1 MKNILPILM
10 CGMSLACNAVASDVK
25 PANVLF
31 IMIDDLRPELG
42 AYGSTAVKSPNIDS
56 LARESVVFA
65 NAYVNVPV
73 CGASRASMM
82 SGIRPTEKRFVGY
95 QARIDEDAK
104 GAETLFGYLKK
115 QGYYSES
122 IGKILHFSEDS
133 KAGWSTPPWNPK
145 AKIKRIGHRNYQSAE
160 NIASF
165 LKDRTGPAYE
175 AADVPD
181 NHYFD
186 GMIADQAMASLES
199 ASQRDQPFFIAV
211 GFLKPHLPFT
221 VPLRY
226 WDLYNEED
234 IDLASNPLM
243 PVGAPREAI
252 HSWGELRKFEGIPKS
267 PHPVPDAMAKK
278 LVHGY
283 LASVSYSDAQVGKL
297 LTKLKQLNLDENTI
311 VILAGDHGFSLGEHG
326 LWVKH
331 SPFDVATRTPLIVK
345 LPSALTDTSPM
356 GRLLKNSLSK
366 STLSKSTLSK
376 SPLSKSNELTPSLNP
391 GVGIAEGLV
400 EFVDIFPTVLE
411 LLGKPKLPQLQGESF
426 GSQLLDSS
434 APGKAAV
441 FPRWHAADVI
451 KTDRYAMTE
460 WFDRQGQVTARMLFD
475 HLNDPKETVNLAD
488 NKDFKTLV
496 AELHE
501 QLIALRESR

>member
-10 CGMSLACNAVASDVK
+10 CGMSLAFNVFASDVK

-56 LARESVVFA
+56 LASEAVLFA

-95 QARIDEDAK
+95 QARIDEDAQD
-104 GAETLFGYLKK
+104 AETLFGYLKN

-133 KAGWSTPPWNPK
+133 KADWSAPPWNPK
-145 AKIKRIGHRNYQSAE
+145 AKIKRLGHRNYQSAE

-165 LKDRTGPAYE
+165 LKDRVGPAYE

-199 ASQRDQPFFIAV
+199 VSQRDQPFFMAV

-221 VPLRY
+221 APLRY
-226 WDLYNEED
+226 WDLYREDD

-243 PVGAPREAI
+243 PVAAPREAM
-252 HSWGELRKFEGIPKS
+252 HSWGELRKFEGIPKA

-297 LTKLKQLNLDENTI
+297 LTKLKQLNLDDNTI
-311 VILAGDHGFSLGEHG
+311 VIVAGDHGFSLGEHG

-345 LPSALTDTSPM
+345 LPTKLTEKSAM
-356 GRLLKNSLSK
+356 GLLLG
-366 STLSKSTLSK
+366 STLSTSSE
-376 SPLSKSNELTPSLNP
+376 PTPNLKP
-391 GVGIAEGLV
+391 GVGTAEGLV

-411 LLGKPKLPQLQGESF
+411 LLGKPKLPQLQGDSF
-426 GSQLLDSS
+426 VSQLLDVN
-434 APGKAAV
+434 APGKVAV

-460 WFDRQGQVTARMLFD
+460 WFDQQGQVTARMMFD
-475 HLNDPKETVNLAD
+475 HLNDPKETVNLAEH
-488 NKDFKTLV
+488 KDYKSLV
-496 AELHE
+496 ADLHE
-501 QLIALRESR
+501 QLIILRESR

>member
-1 MKNILPILM
+1 MKNLLLISM
-10 CGMSLACNAVASDVK
+10 CSLSLAFNSLASDAK
-25 PANVLF
+25 PANILL

-42 AYGSTAVKSPNIDS
+42 AYGSTVVKSPNIDS
-56 LARESVVFA
+56 LADEAVLFA

-104 GAETLFGYLKK
+104 GAETLFGYLKN

-133 KAGWSTPPWNPK
+133 KAGWSAPPWNPK
-145 AKIKRIGHRNYQSAE
+145 AKIKRLGHRNYQAAE

-165 LKDRTGPAYE
+165 LKDRVGPAYE

-181 NHYFD
+181 NQYFD
-186 GMIADQAMASLES
+186 GMIADRAMASLES
-199 ASQRDQPFFIAV
+199 ASQRDQPFFMAV

-221 VPLRY
+221 APLHY
-226 WDLYNEED
+226 WDLYREED

-243 PVGAPREAI
+243 PLAAPREAM
-252 HSWGELRKFEGIPKS
+252 HSWGELRKFEGIPKA
-267 PHPVPDAMAKK
+267 PQPVPDAMAKK
-278 LVHGY
+278 LIHGY

-297 LTKLKQLNLDENTI
+297 LTKLKQLNLEGNTI
-311 VILAGDHGFSLGEHG
+311 IILAGDHGFSLGEHG

-345 LPSALTDTSPM
+345 LPTTMTQASTM
-356 GRLLKNSLSK
+356 RLLGG
-366 STLSKSTLSK
+366 TLPTSSQLIPNLK
-376 SPLSKSNELTPSLNP
+376 P
-391 GVGIAEGLV
+391 GVGTAEGLV

-411 LLGKPKLPQLQGESF
+411 LLGKPRLPQLQGDSF
-426 GSQLLDSS
+426 VSQLIDVS
-434 APGKAAV
+434 APGKVAV

-451 KTDRYAMTE
+451 KTDRYALTE
-460 WFDRQGQVTARMLFD
+460 WFDQEGQVTARMLFD
-475 HLNDPKETVNLAD
+475 HLNDPKETINLAEH
-488 NKDFKTLV
+488 KDYKSLV
-496 AELHE
+496 ADLHE
-501 QLIALRESR
+501 QLILLRESR

>member
-1 MKNILPILM
+1 MKNLLLIFM
-10 CGMSLACNAVASDVK
+10 CSLSIAFNAIASDVK
-25 PANVLF
+25 PANILF

-56 LARESVVFA
+56 LASEGGLFA
-65 NAYVNVPV
+65 NAYANVPV

-82 SGIRPTEKRFVGY
+82 SGIRPTETRFVGY

-115 QGYYSES
+115 QGYYSQS
-122 IGKILHFSEDS
+122 IGKILHFPDDS

-145 AKIKRIGHRNYQSAE
+145 PKIKRIGHRNYQSAE

-165 LKDRTGPAYE
+165 LKGRVGPAYE
-175 AADVPD
+175 ATDVPD

-186 GMIADQAMASLES
+186 GMIADQAITSLES
-199 ASQRDQPFFIAV
+199 ASQRDQPFFMAV

-226 WDLYNEED
+226 WDLYREDD

-243 PVGAPREAI
+243 PVGAPRQAI
-252 HSWGELRKFEGIPKS
+252 HSWGELRKFEGIPKA

-297 LTKLKQLNLDENTI
+297 LAKLKQLDLDDNTI

-345 LPSALTDTSPM
+345 LPTKLTEKSAMGLLREGTS
-356 GRLLKNSLSK
+356 SK
-366 STLSKSTLSK
+366 SSETK
-376 SPLSKSNELTPSLNP
+376 PSRNP
-391 GVGIAEGLV
+391 GVGTAEGLV

-411 LLGKPKLPQLQGESF
+411 LLGKPKLPQLQGDSF
-426 GSQLLDSS
+426 VSQLLDVN
-434 APGKAAV
+434 APGKVAV

-460 WFDRQGQVTARMLFD
+460 WFDQQGQVTARMMFD
-475 HLNDPKETVNLAD
+475 HLNDPKETVNLAEH
-488 NKDFKTLV
+488 KDYKSLV
-496 AELHE
+496 ADLHE
-501 QLIALRESR
+501 QLIILRESR

>member
-1 MKNILPILM
+1 MKNLLLIFM
-10 CGMSLACNAVASDVK
+10 CSLSIAFNAIASDVK
-25 PANVLF
+25 PANILF

-56 LARESVVFA
+56 LASEGVLFA
-65 NAYVNVPV
+65 NAYANVPV

-82 SGIRPTEKRFVGY
+82 SGIRPTETRFVGY

-115 QGYYSES
+115 QGYYSQS
-122 IGKILHFSEDS
+122 IGKILHFPDDS
-133 KAGWSTPPWNPK
+133 NAGWSTPPWNPK
-145 AKIKRIGHRNYQSAE
+145 PKIKRIGHRNYQSAE

-165 LKDRTGPAYE
+165 LKGRVGPAYE
-175 AADVPD
+175 ATDVPD

-186 GMIADQAMASLES
+186 GMIADQAITSLES
-199 ASQRDQPFFIAV
+199 ASQRDQPFFMAV

-226 WDLYNEED
+226 WDLYREDD

-243 PVGAPREAI
+243 PVGAPRQAI
-252 HSWGELRKFEGIPKS
+252 HSWGELRKFEGIPKA

-297 LTKLKQLNLDENTI
+297 LAKLKQLDLDDNTI

-345 LPSALTDTSPM
+345 LPTKLTEKSAMGLLREGTS
-356 GRLLKNSLSK
+356 SK
-366 STLSKSTLSK
+366 SSETK
-376 SPLSKSNELTPSLNP
+376 PSRNP
-391 GVGIAEGLV
+391 GVGTAEGLV

-411 LLGKPKLPQLQGESF
+411 LLGKPKLPQLQGDSF
-426 GSQLLDSS
+426 VSQLLDVN
-434 APGKAAV
+434 APGKVAV

-460 WFDRQGQVTARMLFD
+460 WFDQQGQVTARMMFD
-475 HLNDPKETVNLAD
+475 HLNDPKETVNLAEH
-488 NKDFKTLV
+488 KDYKSLV
-496 AELHE
+496 ADLHE
-501 QLIALRESR
+501 QLIILRESR

>member
-1 MKNILPILM
+1 MKNLFLTVV
-10 CGMSLACNAVASDVK
+10 CGLSLACNAIASDLK

-56 LARESVVFA
+56 LASEAVLFA

-133 KAGWSTPPWNPK
+133 KADWSTPPWNPTG
-145 AKIKRIGHRNYQSAE
+145 KIKRIGHRNYQSAE

-165 LKDRTGPAYE
+165 LKNRVGPAYE

-186 GMIADQAMASLES
+186 GMIADQALASLES
-199 ASQRDQPFFIAV
+199 ASERDQPFFMAV

-226 WDLYNEED
+226 WDLYNEAD
-234 IDLASNPLM
+234 INLASNPLM
-243 PVGAPREAI
+243 PMGAPRQAI
-252 HSWGELRKFEGIPKS
+252 HSWGELRKFDGIPKA

-297 LTKLKQLNLDENTI
+297 LAKLEQLNLDDNTI
-311 VILAGDHGFSLGEHG
+311 VIVAGDHGFSLGEHG

-345 LPSALTDTSPM
+345 LPTALTETSTM
-356 GRLLKNSLSK
+356 GRLLGSTLSE

-376 SPLSKSNELTPSLNP
+376 RDEPTPILNP
-391 GVGIAEGLV
+391 GVGVAEGLV

-411 LLGKPKLPQLQGESF
+411 LLGKPMLPQLQGDSF
-426 GSQLLDSS
+426 VSQLLDSS

-460 WFDRQGQVTARMLFD
+460 WFDQRGQVTARMLFD
-475 HLNDPKETVNLAD
+475 HLNDPSESVNLAEH
-488 NKDFKTLV
+488 KGYESLV
-496 AELHE
+496 TELHE
-501 QLIALRESR
+501 QLIVLRESR

>member
-1 MKNILPILM
+1 MKNLLLIFM
-10 CGMSLACNAVASDVK
+10 CSLSIAFNAIASDVK
-25 PANVLF
+25 PANILF

-56 LARESVVFA
+56 LASEGVLFA
-65 NAYVNVPV
+65 NAYANVPV

-82 SGIRPTEKRFVGY
+82 SGIRPTETRFVGY

-115 QGYYSES
+115 QGYYSQS
-122 IGKILHFSEDS
+122 IGKILHFPDDS

-145 AKIKRIGHRNYQSAE
+145 PKIKRIGHRNYQSAE

-165 LKDRTGPAYE
+165 LKGRVGPAYE
-175 AADVPD
+175 ATDVPD

-186 GMIADQAMASLES
+186 GMIADQAITSLES
-199 ASQRDQPFFIAV
+199 ASQRDQPFFMAV

-226 WDLYNEED
+226 WDLYLEDD

-243 PVGAPREAI
+243 PVGAPRQAI
-252 HSWGELRKFEGIPKS
+252 HSWGELRKFEGIPKA

-297 LTKLKQLNLDENTI
+297 LAKLKQLDLDDNTI

-345 LPSALTDTSPM
+345 LPTKLTEKSAMGLLREGTS
-356 GRLLKNSLSK
+356 SK
-366 STLSKSTLSK
+366 SSETK
-376 SPLSKSNELTPSLNP
+376 PSRNP
-391 GVGIAEGLV
+391 GVGTAEGLV

-411 LLGKPKLPQLQGESF
+411 LLGKPKLPQLQGDSF
-426 GSQLLDSS
+426 VSQLLDVN
-434 APGKAAV
+434 APGKVAV

-460 WFDRQGQVTARMLFD
+460 WFDQQGQVTARMMFD
-475 HLNDPKETVNLAD
+475 HLNDPKETVNLAEH
-488 NKDFKTLV
+488 KDYKSLV
-496 AELHE
+496 ADLHE
-501 QLIALRESR
+501 QLIILRESR

>member
-1 MKNILPILM
+1 MKNLLLIFM
-10 CGMSLACNAVASDVK
+10 CSLSIAFNAIASDVK
-25 PANVLF
+25 PANILF

-56 LARESVVFA
+56 LASEGVLFA
-65 NAYVNVPV
+65 NAYANVPV

-82 SGIRPTEKRFVGY
+82 SGIRPTETRFVGY

-115 QGYYSES
+115 QGYYSQS
-122 IGKILHFSEDS
+122 IGKILHFPDDS

-145 AKIKRIGHRNYQSAE
+145 PKIKRIGHRNYQSAE

-165 LKDRTGPAYE
+165 LKGRVGPAYE
-175 AADVPD
+175 ATDVPD

-199 ASQRDQPFFIAV
+199 ASERNQPFFMAV

-226 WDLYNEED
+226 WDLYREDD

-243 PVGAPREAI
+243 PVGAPRQAI
-252 HSWGELRKFEGIPKS
+252 HSWGELRKFEGIPKA

-297 LTKLKQLNLDENTI
+297 LAKLKQLDLDDNTI

-345 LPSALTDTSPM
+345 LPTKLTEKSAMGLLREGTS
-356 GRLLKNSLSK
+356 SK
-366 STLSKSTLSK
+366 SSETK
-376 SPLSKSNELTPSLNP
+376 PSRNP
-391 GVGIAEGLV
+391 GVGTAEGLV

-411 LLGKPKLPQLQGESF
+411 LLGKPKLPQLQGDSF
-426 GSQLLDSS
+426 VSQLLDVN
-434 APGKAAV
+434 APGKVAV

-460 WFDRQGQVTARMLFD
+460 WFDQQGQVTARMMFD
-475 HLNDPKETVNLAD
+475 HLNDPKETVNLAEH
-488 NKDFKTLV
+488 KDYKSLV
-496 AELHE
+496 ADLHE
-501 QLIALRESR
+501 QLIILRESR

>member
-1 MKNILPILM
+1 MKNLLPILM
-10 CGMSLACNAVASDVK
+10 CGMSLAFNVFASDVK

-56 LARESVVFA
+56 LASEAVLFA

-95 QARIDEDAK
+95 QARIDEDAQD
-104 GAETLFGYLKK
+104 AETLFGYLKN

-133 KAGWSTPPWNPK
+133 KADWSAPPWNPK
-145 AKIKRIGHRNYQSAE
+145 AKIKRLGHRNYQSAE

-165 LKDRTGPAYE
+165 LKDRVGPAYE

-199 ASQRDQPFFIAV
+199 VSQRDQPFFMAV

-221 VPLRY
+221 APLRY
-226 WDLYNEED
+226 WDLYREDD

-243 PVGAPREAI
+243 PVAAPREAM
-252 HSWGELRKFEGIPKS
+252 HSWGELRKFEGIPKA

-297 LTKLKQLNLDENTI
+297 LTKLKQLNLDDNTI
-311 VILAGDHGFSLGEHG
+311 VIVAGDHGFSLGEHG

-345 LPSALTDTSPM
+345 LPTTLRETSTT
-356 GRLLKNSLSK
+356 GLLS
-366 STLSKSTLSK
+366 STLSTRSE
-376 SPLSKSNELTPSLNP
+376 PTPNLKP
-391 GVGIAEGLV
+391 GVGTAEGLV

-411 LLGKPKLPQLQGESF
+411 LLGKPKLPQLQGDSF
-426 GSQLLDSS
+426 VSQLIDVS
-434 APGKAAV
+434 APGKVAV

-460 WFDRQGQVTARMLFD
+460 WFDQQGQVTARMLFD
-475 HLNDPKETVNLAD
+475 HLNDPKETINLAEH
-488 NKDFKTLV
+488 KDYKSLV
-496 AELHE
+496 ADLHE
-501 QLIALRESR
+501 QLISLRENR

>member
-1 MKNILPILM
+1 MKNLLPILM
-10 CGMSLACNAVASDVK
+10 CGMSLAFNVFASDVK

-56 LARESVVFA
+56 LASEAVLFA

-95 QARIDEDAK
+95 QARIDEDAQD
-104 GAETLFGYLKK
+104 AETLFGYLKN

-133 KAGWSTPPWNPK
+133 KADWSAPPWNPK
-145 AKIKRIGHRNYQSAE
+145 AKIKRLGHRNYQSAE

-165 LKDRTGPAYE
+165 LKDRVGPAYE

-199 ASQRDQPFFIAV
+199 ASQRDQPFFMAV

-221 VPLRY
+221 APLRY
-226 WDLYNEED
+226 WDLYREDD

-243 PVGAPREAI
+243 PVAAPREAM
-252 HSWGELRKFEGIPKS
+252 HSWGELRKFEGIPKA

-297 LTKLKQLNLDENTI
+297 LTKLKQLNLDDNTI
-311 VILAGDHGFSLGEHG
+311 VIVAGDHGFSLGEHG

-345 LPSALTDTSPM
+345 LPTTLTETSTT
-356 GRLLKNSLSK
+356 GLLS
-366 STLSKSTLSK
+366 STLSTRSE
-376 SPLSKSNELTPSLNP
+376 PTPNLKP
-391 GVGIAEGLV
+391 GVGTAEGLV

-411 LLGKPKLPQLQGESF
+411 LLGKPKLPQLQGDSF
-426 GSQLLDSS
+426 VSQLIDVS
-434 APGKAAV
+434 APGKVAV

-460 WFDRQGQVTARMLFD
+460 WFDQQGQVTARMLFD
-475 HLNDPKETVNLAD
+475 HLNDPKETINLAEH
-488 NKDFKTLV
+488 KDYKSLV
-496 AELHE
+496 ADLHE
-501 QLIALRESR
+501 QLISLRENR

>member
-10 CGMSLACNAVASDVK
+10 CGMSLAFNAVASDVK

-56 LARESVVFA
+56 LASEAVLFA

-115 QGYYSES
+115 QGYYSQS

-133 KAGWSTPPWNPK
+133 KADWSTPPWNPTG
-145 AKIKRIGHRNYQSAE
+145 KIKRIGHRNYQSAE
-160 NIASF
+160 NITSF
-165 LKDRTGPAYE
+165 LKNRVGPAFE

-186 GMIADQAMASLES
+186 GMIADQAIASLES
-199 ASQRDQPFFIAV
+199 ASERDQPFFMAV

-226 WDLYNEED
+226 WDLYNEAD
-234 IDLASNPLM
+234 INLASNPLM
-243 PVGAPREAI
+243 PMGAPRQAI
-252 HSWGELRKFEGIPKS
+252 HSWGELRKFDGIPKA

-297 LTKLKQLNLDENTI
+297 LAKLEQLNLDDNTI
-311 VILAGDHGFSLGEHG
+311 VIVAGDHGFSLGEHG

-345 LPSALTDTSPM
+345 LPTALIEISTM
-356 GRLLKNSLSK
+356 GRRLGSTLSESNLSE
-366 STLSKSTLSK
+366 STLSKRDE
-376 SPLSKSNELTPSLNP
+376 PTPILNP
-391 GVGIAEGLV
+391 GVGVAEGLV

-411 LLGKPKLPQLQGESF
+411 LLGKPMLPQLQGDSF
-426 GSQLLDSS
+426 VSQLLDTS
-434 APGKAAV
+434 APGKTAV

-460 WFDRQGQVTARMLFD
+460 WFDQRGQVTARMLFD
-475 HLNDPKETVNLAD
+475 HLNDPSESVNLAEH
-488 NKDFKTLV
+488 KGYESLV

>member
-1 MKNILPILM
+1 MKNLLLIFM
-10 CGMSLACNAVASDVK
+10 CSLSIAFNAIASDVK
-25 PANVLF
+25 PANILF

-56 LARESVVFA
+56 LASEGVLFA
-65 NAYVNVPV
+65 NAYANVPV

-82 SGIRPTEKRFVGY
+82 SGIRPTETRFVGY

-115 QGYYSES
+115 QGYYSQS
-122 IGKILHFSEDS
+122 IGKILHFPDDS

-145 AKIKRIGHRNYQSAE
+145 PKIKRIGHRNYQSAE

-165 LKDRTGPAYE
+165 LKGRVGPAYE
-175 AADVPD
+175 ATDVPD

-186 GMIADQAMASLES
+186 GMIADQAITSLES
-199 ASQRDQPFFIAV
+199 ASQRDQPFFMAV

-226 WDLYNEED
+226 WDLYREDD

-243 PVGAPREAI
+243 PVGAPRQAI
-252 HSWGELRKFEGIPKS
+252 HSWGELRKFEGIPKA

-297 LTKLKQLNLDENTI
+297 LAKLKQLDLDDNTI

-345 LPSALTDTSPM
+345 LPTKLTEKSAMGLLREGTS
-356 GRLLKNSLSK
+356 SK
-366 STLSKSTLSK
+366 SSETK
-376 SPLSKSNELTPSLNP
+376 PSRNP
-391 GVGIAEGLV
+391 GVGTAEGLV

-411 LLGKPKLPQLQGESF
+411 LLGKPKLPQLQGDSF
-426 GSQLLDSS
+426 VSQLLDVN
-434 APGKAAV
+434 APGKVAV

-460 WFDRQGQVTARMLFD
+460 WFDQQGQVTARMMFD
-475 HLNDPKETVNLAD
+475 HLNDPKETVNLAEH
-488 NKDFKTLV
+488 KDYKSLV
-496 AELHE
+496 ADLHE
-501 QLIALRESR
+501 QLIILRESR

>member
-1 MKNILPILM
+1 MKNLLLIFM
-10 CGMSLACNAVASDVK
+10 CSLSIAFNAIASDVK
-25 PANVLF
+25 PANILF

-56 LARESVVFA
+56 LASEGVLFA
-65 NAYVNVPV
+65 NAYANVPV

-82 SGIRPTEKRFVGY
+82 SGIRPTETRFVGY

-115 QGYYSES
+115 QGYYSQS
-122 IGKILHFSEDS
+122 IGKILHFPDDS

-145 AKIKRIGHRNYQSAE
+145 PKIKRIGHRNYQSAE

-165 LKDRTGPAYE
+165 LKGRVGPAYE
-175 AADVPD
+175 ATDVPD

-186 GMIADQAMASLES
+186 GMIADQAITSLES
-199 ASQRDQPFFIAV
+199 ASQRDQPFFMAV

-226 WDLYNEED
+226 WDLYREDD

-243 PVGAPREAI
+243 PVGAPRQAI
-252 HSWGELRKFEGIPKS
+252 HSWGELRKFEGIPKA

-297 LTKLKQLNLDENTI
+297 LAKLKQLDLDDNTI

-345 LPSALTDTSPM
+345 LPTKLTEKSAMGLLREGTS
-356 GRLLKNSLSK
+356 SK
-366 STLSKSTLSK
+366 SSETK
-376 SPLSKSNELTPSLNP
+376 PSRNP
-391 GVGIAEGLV
+391 GVGTAEGLV

-411 LLGKPKLPQLQGESF
+411 LLGKPKLPQLQGDSF
-426 GSQLLDSS
+426 VSQLLDVN
-434 APGKAAV
+434 APGKVAV

-451 KTDRYAMTE
+451 NTDRYAMTE
-460 WFDRQGQVTARMLFD
+460 WFDQQGQVTARMMFD
-475 HLNDPKETVNLAD
+475 HLNDPKETVNLAEH
-488 NKDFKTLV
+488 KDYKSLV
-496 AELHE
+496 ADLHE
-501 QLIALRESR
+501 QLIILRESR

>member
-1 MKNILPILM
+1 MKNLLPILM
-10 CGMSLACNAVASDVK
+10 CGMSLAFNVFASDVK

-56 LARESVVFA
+56 LASEAVLFA

-95 QARIDEDAK
+95 QARIDEDAQD
-104 GAETLFGYLKK
+104 AETLFGYLKN

-133 KAGWSTPPWNPK
+133 KADWSAPPWNPK
-145 AKIKRIGHRNYQSAE
+145 AKIKRLGHRNYQSAE

-165 LKDRTGPAYE
+165 LKDRVGPAYE

-199 ASQRDQPFFIAV
+199 VSQRDQPFFMAV

-221 VPLRY
+221 APLRY
-226 WDLYNEED
+226 WDLYREDD

-243 PVGAPREAI
+243 PVAAPREAM
-252 HSWGELRKFEGIPKS
+252 HSWGELRKFEGIPKA

-297 LTKLKQLNLDENTI
+297 LTKLKQLNLDDNTI
-311 VILAGDHGFSLGEHG
+311 VIVAGDHGFSLGEHG

-345 LPSALTDTSPM
+345 LPTTLTETSTT
-356 GRLLKNSLSK
+356 GLLS
-366 STLSKSTLSK
+366 STLSTRSE
-376 SPLSKSNELTPSLNP
+376 PTPNLKP
-391 GVGIAEGLV
+391 GVGTAEGLV

-411 LLGKPKLPQLQGESF
+411 LLGKPKLPQLQGDSF
-426 GSQLLDSS
+426 VSQLIDVS
-434 APGKAAV
+434 APGKVAV

-460 WFDRQGQVTARMLFD
+460 WFDQQGQVTARMLFD
-475 HLNDPKETVNLAD
+475 HLNDPKETINLAEH
-488 NKDFKTLV
+488 KDYKSLV
-496 AELHE
+496 ADLHE
-501 QLIALRESR
+501 QLISLRENR

>member
-1 MKNILPILM
+1 MKNLLLIFM
-10 CGMSLACNAVASDVK
+10 CSLSIAFNAIASDVK
-25 PANVLF
+25 PANILF

-56 LARESVVFA
+56 LASEAVLFA

-122 IGKILHFSEDS
+122 IGKILHFSADS

-145 AKIKRIGHRNYQSAE
+145 KIKRIGHRNYQSAE

-199 ASQRDQPFFIAV
+199 ASERNQPFFMAV

-226 WDLYNEED
+226 WDLYREDD

-243 PVGAPREAI
+243 PVGAPRQAI
-252 HSWGELRKFEGIPKS
+252 HSWGELRKFEGIPKA

-297 LTKLKQLNLDENTI
+297 LAKLKQLDLDDNTI

-345 LPSALTDTSPM
+345 LPTKLTEKSAM
-356 GRLLKNSLSK
+356 GLLLGC
-366 STLSKSTLSK
+366 TLSTSSE
-376 SPLSKSNELTPSLNP
+376 PTPNLKP
-391 GVGIAEGLV
+391 GVGTAEGLV

-411 LLGKPKLPQLQGESF
+411 LLGKPKLPQLQGDSF
-426 GSQLLDSS
+426 VSQLIDVS
-434 APGKAAV
+434 APGKVAV

-460 WFDRQGQVTARMLFD
+460 WFDQQGQVTARMLFD
-475 HLNDPKETVNLAD
+475 HLNDPKETINLAEH
-488 NKDFKTLV
+488 KDYKSLV
-496 AELHE
+496 ADLHE
-501 QLIALRESR
+501 QLISLRENR

>member
-1 MKNILPILM
+1 MKNLLPILM
-10 CGMSLACNAVASDVK
+10 CGMSLAFNVFASDVK

-56 LARESVVFA
+56 LASEAVLFA

-95 QARIDEDAK
+95 QARIDEDAQD
-104 GAETLFGYLKK
+104 AETLFGYLKN

-133 KAGWSTPPWNPK
+133 KADWSAPPWNPK
-145 AKIKRIGHRNYQSAE
+145 AKIKRLGHRNYQSAE

-165 LKDRTGPAYE
+165 LKDRVGPAYE

-199 ASQRDQPFFIAV
+199 VSQRDQPFFMAV

-221 VPLRY
+221 APLRY
-226 WDLYNEED
+226 WDLYREDD

-243 PVGAPREAI
+243 PVAAPREAM
-252 HSWGELRKFEGIPKS
+252 HSWGELRKFEGIPKA

-297 LTKLKQLNLDENTI
+297 LAKLKQLDLDDNTI

-345 LPSALTDTSPM
+345 LPTTLTETSTT
-356 GRLLKNSLSK
+356 GLLS
-366 STLSKSTLSK
+366 STLSTRSE
-376 SPLSKSNELTPSLNP
+376 PTPNLKP
-391 GVGIAEGLV
+391 GVGTAEGLV

-411 LLGKPKLPQLQGESF
+411 LLGKPKLPQLQGDSF
-426 GSQLLDSS
+426 VSQLIDVS
-434 APGKAAV
+434 APGKVAV

-460 WFDRQGQVTARMLFD
+460 WFDQQGQVTARMLFD
-475 HLNDPKETVNLAD
+475 HLNDPKETINLAEH
-488 NKDFKTLV
+488 KDYKSLV
-496 AELHE
+496 ADLHE
-501 QLIALRESR
+501 QLISLRENR

>member
-1 MKNILPILM
+1 MKNLLLTVI
-10 CGMSLACNAVASDVK
+10 CGLSLAVNAFAGGVK

-42 AYGSTAVKSPNIDS
+42 AYGSMAVKSPNIDS
-56 LARESVVFA
+56 LASEAVLFA

-82 SGIRPTEKRFVGY
+82 TGIRPTEKRFVGY

-104 GAETLFGYLKK
+104 GAETLFGSLKK

-133 KAGWSTPPWNPK
+133 KADWSTAPWSPK
-145 AKIKRIGHRNYQSAE
+145 AKIKRVGHRNYQSAE
-160 NIASF
+160 NIARF
-165 LKDRTGPAYE
+165 LKDRVGPAYE

-199 ASQRDQPFFIAV
+199 ASQRDQPFFMAV

-226 WDLYNEED
+226 WDLYRTED
-234 IDLASNPLM
+234 INLASNPLM
-243 PVGAPREAI
+243 PEGAPRQAL
-252 HSWGELRKFEGIPKS
+252 HSWGELRKFEGIPKA

-297 LTKLKQLNLDENTI
+297 LTKLKQLNLDDNTI
-311 VILAGDHGFSLGEHG
+311 VIVAGDHGFSLGEHG

-345 LPSALTDTSPM
+345 LPTTLTETSTT
-356 GRLLKNSLSK
+356 GLLS
-366 STLSKSTLSK
+366 STLSTRSE
-376 SPLSKSNELTPSLNP
+376 PTPNLKP
-391 GVGIAEGLV
+391 GVGTAEGLV

-411 LLGKPKLPQLQGESF
+411 LLGKPKLPQLQGDSF
-426 GSQLLDSS
+426 VSQLIDVS
-434 APGKAAV
+434 APGKVAV

-460 WFDRQGQVTARMLFD
+460 WFDQQGQVTARMLFD
-475 HLNDPKETVNLAD
+475 HLNDPKETINLAEH
-488 NKDFKTLV
+488 KDYKSLV
-496 AELHE
+496 ADLHE
-501 QLIALRESR
+501 QLISLRENR

>member
-1 MKNILPILM
+1 MKNLLPILM
-10 CGMSLACNAVASDVK
+10 CGMSLAFNVFASDVK

-56 LARESVVFA
+56 LASEAVLFA

-95 QARIDEDAK
+95 QARIDEDAQD
-104 GAETLFGYLKK
+104 AETLFGYLKN

-133 KAGWSTPPWNPK
+133 KADWSAPPWNPK
-145 AKIKRIGHRNYQSAE
+145 AKIKRLGHRNYQSAE

-165 LKDRTGPAYE
+165 LKDRVGPAYE

-199 ASQRDQPFFIAV
+199 VSQRDQPFFMAV

-221 VPLRY
+221 APLRY
-226 WDLYNEED
+226 WDLYREDD

-243 PVGAPREAI
+243 PVAAPREAM
-252 HSWGELRKFEGIPKS
+252 HSWGELRKFEGIPKA

-297 LTKLKQLNLDENTI
+297 LTKLKQLNLDDNTI
-311 VILAGDHGFSLGEHG
+311 VIVAGDHGFSLGEHG

-345 LPSALTDTSPM
+345 LPTTLTETSTT
-356 GRLLKNSLSK
+356 GLLS
-366 STLSKSTLSK
+366 STLSTRSE
-376 SPLSKSNELTPSLNP
+376 PTPNLKP
-391 GVGIAEGLV
+391 GVGTAEGLV

-411 LLGKPKLPQLQGESF
+411 LLGKPKLPQLQGDSF
-426 GSQLLDSS
+426 VSQLIDVS
-434 APGKAAV
+434 APGKVAV

-451 KTDRYAMTE
+451 KTDRYAMTV
-460 WFDRQGQVTARMLFD
+460 WFDQQGQVTARMLFD
-475 HLNDPKETVNLAD
+475 HLNDPKETINLAEH
-488 NKDFKTLV
+488 KDYKSLV
-496 AELHE
+496 ADLHE
-501 QLIALRESR
+501 QLISLRENR

>member
-1 MKNILPILM
+1 MKNLLPILM
-10 CGMSLACNAVASDVK
+10 CGMSLAFNVFASDVK

-56 LARESVVFA
+56 LASEAVLFA

-95 QARIDEDAK
+95 QARIDEDAQD
-104 GAETLFGYLKK
+104 AETLFGHLKN

-133 KAGWSTPPWNPK
+133 KADWSAPPWNPK
-145 AKIKRIGHRNYQSAE
+145 AKIKRLGHRNYQSAE

-165 LKDRTGPAYE
+165 LKDRVGPAYE

-199 ASQRDQPFFIAV
+199 VSQRDQPFFMAV

-221 VPLRY
+221 APLRY
-226 WDLYNEED
+226 WDLYREDD

-243 PVGAPREAI
+243 PVAAPREAM
-252 HSWGELRKFEGIPKS
+252 HSWGELRKFEGIPKA

-297 LTKLKQLNLDENTI
+297 LTKLKQLNLDDNTI
-311 VILAGDHGFSLGEHG
+311 VIVAGDHGFSLGEHG

-345 LPSALTDTSPM
+345 LPTTLTETSTT
-356 GRLLKNSLSK
+356 GLLS
-366 STLSKSTLSK
+366 STLSTRSE
-376 SPLSKSNELTPSLNP
+376 PTPNLKP
-391 GVGIAEGLV
+391 GVGTAEGLV

-411 LLGKPKLPQLQGESF
+411 LLGKPKLPQLQGDSF
-426 GSQLLDSS
+426 VSQLIDVS
-434 APGKAAV
+434 APGKVAV

-460 WFDRQGQVTARMLFD
+460 WFDQQGQVTARMLFD
-475 HLNDPKETVNLAD
+475 HLNDPKETINLAEH
-488 NKDFKTLV
+488 KDYKSLV
-496 AELHE
+496 ADLHE
-501 QLIALRESR
+501 QLISLRENR

>member
-1 MKNILPILM
+1 M
-10 CGMSLACNAVASDVK
+10 
-25 PANVLF
+25 
-31 IMIDDLRPELG
+31 
-42 AYGSTAVKSPNIDS
+42 
-56 LARESVVFA
+56 
-65 NAYVNVPV
+65 
-73 CGASRASMM
+73 
-82 SGIRPTEKRFVGY
+82 
-95 QARIDEDAK
+95 
-104 GAETLFGYLKK
+104 
-115 QGYYSES
+115 
-122 IGKILHFSEDS
+122 
-133 KAGWSTPPWNPK
+133 
-145 AKIKRIGHRNYQSAE
+145 
-160 NIASF
+160 
-165 LKDRTGPAYE
+165 
-175 AADVPD
+175 
-181 NHYFD
+181 
-186 GMIADQAMASLES
+186 
-199 ASQRDQPFFIAV
+199 
-211 GFLKPHLPFT
+211 
-221 VPLRY
+221 
-226 WDLYNEED
+226 
-234 IDLASNPLM
+234 
-243 PVGAPREAI
+243 
-252 HSWGELRKFEGIPKS
+252 
-267 PHPVPDAMAKK
+267 
-278 LVHGY
+278 
-283 LASVSYSDAQVGKL
+283 GKL

>member
-1 MKNILPILM
+1 MKNLLLIFM
-10 CGMSLACNAVASDVK
+10 CSLSIAFNAIASDVK
-25 PANVLF
+25 PANILF

-56 LARESVVFA
+56 LASEAVLFA

-95 QARIDEDAK
+95 QARIDEDAR

-122 IGKILHFSEDS
+122 IGKILHFSADS

-145 AKIKRIGHRNYQSAE
+145 KIKRIGHRNYQSAE

-199 ASQRDQPFFIAV
+199 ASERDQPFFMAV

-226 WDLYNEED
+226 WDLYREDD

-243 PVGAPREAI
+243 PVGAPRQAI
-252 HSWGELRKFEGIPKS
+252 HSWGELRKFEGIPKA

-297 LTKLKQLNLDENTI
+297 LAKLKQLDLDDNTI

-345 LPSALTDTSPM
+345 LPTKLTEKSAM
-356 GRLLKNSLSK
+356 GLLLG
-366 STLSKSTLSK
+366 STLSTSSE
-376 SPLSKSNELTPSLNP
+376 PTPNLKP
-391 GVGIAEGLV
+391 GVGTAEGLV

-411 LLGKPKLPQLQGESF
+411 LLGKPKLPQLQGDSF
-426 GSQLLDSS
+426 VSQLLDVN
-434 APGKAAV
+434 APGKVAV

-460 WFDRQGQVTARMLFD
+460 WFDQQGQVTARMLFD
-475 HLNDPKETVNLAD
+475 HINDPKETVNLAEH
-488 NKDFKTLV
+488 KDYKSLV
-496 AELHE
+496 ADLHE
-501 QLIALRESR
+501 QLIFLRESR

>member
-1 MKNILPILM
+1 LPILM
-10 CGMSLACNAVASDVK
+10 CGMSLAFNVFASDVK

-56 LARESVVFA
+56 LASEAVLFA

-95 QARIDEDAK
+95 QARIDEDAQD
-104 GAETLFGYLKK
+104 AETLFGYLKN

-133 KAGWSTPPWNPK
+133 KADWSAPPWNPK
-145 AKIKRIGHRNYQSAE
+145 AKIKRLGHRNYQSAE

-165 LKDRTGPAYE
+165 LKDRVGPAYE

-199 ASQRDQPFFIAV
+199 VSQRDQPFFMAV

-221 VPLRY
+221 APLRY
-226 WDLYNEED
+226 WDLYREDD

-243 PVGAPREAI
+243 PVAAPREAM
-252 HSWGELRKFEGIPKS
+252 HSWGELRKFEGIPKA

-297 LTKLKQLNLDENTI
+297 LTKLKQLNLDDNTI
-311 VILAGDHGFSLGEHG
+311 VIVAGDHGFSLGEHG

-345 LPSALTDTSPM
+345 LPTTLTETSTT
-356 GRLLKNSLSK
+356 GLLS
-366 STLSKSTLSK
+366 STLSTRSE
-376 SPLSKSNELTPSLNP
+376 PTPNLKP
-391 GVGIAEGLV
+391 GVGTAEGLV

-411 LLGKPKLPQLQGESF
+411 LLGKPKLPQLQGDSF
-426 GSQLLDSS
+426 VSQLIDVS
-434 APGKAAV
+434 APGKVAV

-460 WFDRQGQVTARMLFD
+460 WFDQQGQVTARMLFD
-475 HLNDPKETVNLAD
+475 HLNDPKETINLAEH
-488 NKDFKTLV
+488 KDYKSLV
-496 AELHE
+496 ADLHE
-501 QLIALRESR
+501 QLISLRENR